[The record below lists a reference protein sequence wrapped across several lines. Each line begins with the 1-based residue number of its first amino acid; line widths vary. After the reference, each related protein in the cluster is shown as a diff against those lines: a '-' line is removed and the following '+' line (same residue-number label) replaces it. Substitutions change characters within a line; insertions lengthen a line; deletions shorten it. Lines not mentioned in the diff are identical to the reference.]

1 MKNLFNTILFDPLL
15 KTLVFFYQHFHDM
28 GLAIIL
34 LTIIVRFVLLPFF
47 YKGAKD
53 QAIMQ
58 RLAPRIKE
66 IQKTHK
72 DNLSNQ
78 TQELMKLYKEHRVNP
93 MSSLLLLIVQL
104 PILIAL
110 YQVFLHGL
118 KNITVSHLFLNFID
132 LSKPNILIIILATIA
147 AFYQGVLS
155 LPKIDKSKA
164 PSPTDK
170 MTRQMAL
177 MSPMFTVII
186 LLFLPSALGLYIL
199 IGTIFSVVQQLFI
212 NKSLKNGLVTGDSN
226 KIN

>member
-1 MKNLFNTILFDPLL
+1 MKNIFNTIIFNPLL
-15 KTLVFFYQHFHDM
+15 GTLEFLYQHFHDI
-28 GLAIIL
+28 GLAIII
-34 LTIIVRFVLLPFF
+34 LTIIVRFILLPFF

-58 RLAPRIKE
+58 RLAPKIKE

-93 MSSLLLLIVQL
+93 MSSMLLLLVQL

-110 YQVFLHGL
+110 YRVITQGL
-118 KNITVSHLFLNFID
+118 KNITVNHFFLNFID
-132 LSKPNILIIILATIA
+132 LSKPNLLIIVLATVA

-155 LPKIDKSKA
+155 LPKVDKSKVL
-164 PSPTDK
+164 SPTDK

-199 IGTIFSVVQQLFI
+199 VGTLFSVVQQLFI
-212 NKSLKNGLVTGDSN
+212 NKSLKN
-226 KIN
+226 I